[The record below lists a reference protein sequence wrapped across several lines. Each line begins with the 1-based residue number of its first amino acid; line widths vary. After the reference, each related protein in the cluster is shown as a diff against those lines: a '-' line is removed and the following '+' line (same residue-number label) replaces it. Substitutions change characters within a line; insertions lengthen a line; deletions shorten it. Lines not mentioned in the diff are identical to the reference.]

1 MKVLKKGNY
10 KLQDWSLEVEC
21 TGKGWHNDNR
31 PCHSILKL
39 EDGDIVKRKY
49 QGYGESCPSTYY
61 GFICNECHCFTEIDE
76 SLIPDEIKRYCPQ
89 VAGKGSDY
97 YSELTDEEKK
107 LSEVL

>member
-21 TGKGWHNDNR
+21 TGNGWTNNNR
-31 PCHSILKL
+31 PCHSILEL

-49 QGYGESCPSTYY
+49 QRYGCNYPSTSY
-61 GFICNECHCFTEIDE
+61 GFICSECHCFTEIDE
-76 SLIPDEIKRYCPQ
+76 SLIPKEIKKYCPQ
-89 VAGKGSDY
+89 VAAKGSDY